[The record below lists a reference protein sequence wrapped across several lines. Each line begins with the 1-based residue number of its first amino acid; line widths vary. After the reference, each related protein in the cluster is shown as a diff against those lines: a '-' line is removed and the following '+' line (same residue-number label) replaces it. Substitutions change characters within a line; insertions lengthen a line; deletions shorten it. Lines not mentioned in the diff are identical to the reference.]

1 MTSCW
6 NGGLPAGFAVIPAV
20 DVLGAAAVRLERGD
34 YDRVVTPETDP
45 EELVQLFTRMGAPL
59 VHVVDLD
66 GARSGRIRPGLVAR
80 LVERAH
86 PARVQA
92 SGGIRS
98 PQDAEALLAAG
109 AERVVVGT
117 AAFASPGAPARY
129 AAALGE
135 RLVVAL
141 DARDGRVAVSG
152 WTRDAGLSAETAAE
166 RCAEAGV
173 ARLLCTAIEH
183 DGTLGGP
190 DLELLRAVVERAGV
204 PVLAAGGISS
214 EADLAAVAETGAEG
228 AVVGR
233 ALLSG
238 ALALDVLAPRPS

>member
-6 NGGLPAGFAVIPAV
+6 KRSLPAGFAVVPAV

-34 YDRVVTPETDP
+34 YDRVVTPEADP
-45 EELVQLFTRMGAPL
+45 EELVERFARAGAPL

-66 GARSGRIRPGLVAR
+66 GARSGRIRPELVAR
-80 LVERAH
+80 LFERAR

-117 AAFASPGAPARY
+117 AAFADRGAPARY

-141 DARDGRVAVSG
+141 DAREGRVAVSG
-152 WTRDAGLSAETAAE
+152 WTRDVRLDAETAAE

-173 ARLLCTAIEH
+173 ARLLCTAIER
-183 DGTLGGP
+183 DGTLRGP
-190 DLELLRAVVERAGV
+190 DLELLRAVVERAGA

-214 EADLAAVAETGAEG
+214 EQDLAAVAETGAEG

-233 ALLSG
+233 ALLTG
-238 ALALDVLAPRPS
+238 ALPLDLLAPRSS